1 MTRAVNVALFVT
13 CLTDQFYPQVGVA
26 VVEVLERL
34 GCRVSFPARQTCCG
48 QPLWNNGFEKE
59 ARRLARRM
67 IHTFEQADYV
77 VTPSGSCAATVREAY
92 ERMLRDE
99 PGWRARAQRL
109 AGKTFEFVEFLTS
122 VLRVDLRRLG
132 ARWQGR
138 VTYHY
143 SCHLR
148 GLGLRDEAVD
158 LLRAIEGLT
167 YAPLEQRDQ
176 CCGFGGT
183 FAVKYPWISGPM
195 AHQKARCVGATG
207 ASLVVSNEAGCT
219 MKLADACRREGVDV
233 RFAHVAEILAEGL
246 RESEHAP

>member
-34 GCRVSFPARQTCCG
+34 GCRVSFPSRQTCCG
-48 QPLWNNGFEKE
+48 QPLWNNGFLAE

-67 IHTFEQADYV
+67 ISVFEQADYV

-92 ERMLRDE
+92 ARMLRDE
-99 PGWRARAQRL
+99 PEWHARAQRL
-109 AGKTFEFVEFLTS
+109 AGRTFEFVEFLTK

-132 ARWQGR
+132 ARWEGR

-148 GLGLRDEAVD
+148 GLGLKEEAVD
-158 LLRAIEGLT
+158 LLRRIEGLT
-167 YAPLEQRDQ
+167 HAPLEHRSQ

-183 FAVKYPWISGPM
+183 FALKYPWISGPL
-195 AHQKARCVGATG
+195 ARQKTQCIRATG
-207 ASLVVSNEAGCT
+207 TPVVVSNEAGCT
-219 MKLADACRREGVDV
+219 MSLAGACRREGVDV
-233 RFAHVAEILAEGL
+233 RFVHVAEILAESLG
-246 RESEHAP
+246 RPEPTP